1 MIPLSTIINL
11 ERLCV
16 ERKDIVITALST
28 YTQEQL
34 EDTRNELICFRD
46 KKNKVKYLQVFNCI
60 DDILEDRTVEVISL
74 K

>member
-1 MIPLSTIINL
+1 MIPLSTIMNL

-34 EDTRNELICFRD
+34 EDTRNELVTFRD
-46 KKNKVKYLQVFNCI
+46 EKNKVRYLQVFNCI
-60 DDILEDRTVEVISL
+60 DEILEDRTIEEINL
-74 K
+74 Q

>member
-1 MIPLSTIINL
+1 MIPLSTIMNL

-34 EDTRNELICFRD
+34 EDTRNELVTFRD
-46 KKNKVKYLQVFNCI
+46 EKNKVRYLQVFNCI
-60 DDILEDRTVEVISL
+60 DDILEDRTIEVINL
-74 K
+74 Q